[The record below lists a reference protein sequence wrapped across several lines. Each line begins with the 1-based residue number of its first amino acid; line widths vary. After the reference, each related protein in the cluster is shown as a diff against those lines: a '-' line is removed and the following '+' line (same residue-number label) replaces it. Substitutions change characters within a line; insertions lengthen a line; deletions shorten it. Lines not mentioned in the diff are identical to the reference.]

1 MFIRCYITKN
11 ANVSKEHLSNSWL
24 RFLKSW
30 SLHYGSITP
39 VGMRIERMSTFTV
52 PENIKLTWSFVS
64 DLCYHVLVEK
74 STTKIIYL

>member
-1 MFIRCYITKN
+1 MSALSMHTITGKGQALLKLYINVFIRCYITKN

-39 VGMRIERMSTFTV
+39 VGMRIERMSTFSAR
-52 PENIKLTWSFVS
+52 KR
-64 DLCYHVLVEK
+64 
-74 STTKIIYL
+74 